1 MRKPR
6 PYVSYVKLKKWGRY
20 YAILT
25 LLVGFAAVNSGNNL
39 LYFFLGALLSLMALS
54 GFVSYITLKAIS
66 VELTPPEEIYAKN
79 LNYLKIKI
87 KNRGFF
93 PIFQVYIKKSE
104 HEKLTIDYIPA
115 KSEAKGL
122 LPYFFE
128 KRGPYKIEMLFV
140 GTSFPMSFTIR
151 EMFYPFSTS
160 VLVFPHIYH
169 LEEQELPSLP
179 KETGWGLNSN
189 KEGSSGDFVGLKK
202 YDGSETPSRIHWK
215 KIFQDI
221 LYSKKF
227 QDEDFKELILDLRSN
242 ASEEEIERVASEVVR
257 LIEKG
262 HSVGLSIDN
271 NTVINPDS
279 GIKQK
284 LLILEKLALLGYEA

>member
-6 PYVSYVKLKKWGRY
+6 PYVSYVMLKKWGRY

-54 GFVSYITLKAIS
+54 GFVSYIMLKSIM
-66 VELTPPEEIYAKN
+66 VELAPPEEVYAKS

-87 KNRGFF
+87 KNKGVF
-93 PIFQVYIKKSE
+93 PIFQVYVKKSE
-104 HEKLTIDYIPA
+104 HEKLTMEYIPA
-115 KSEAKGL
+115 KSETQGL

-151 EMFYPFSTS
+151 EMFYPFTINI
-160 VLVFPHIYH
+160 LVFPHIYQ
-169 LEEQELPSLP
+169 LEESDLPSFP

-189 KEGSSGDFVGLKK
+189 KEGSSGDFMGLKK
-202 YDGSETPSRIHWK
+202 YDRSESSSRIYWK
-215 KIFQDI
+215 KISLDT

-227 QDEDFKELILDLRSN
+227 QDEDFKELILDLKSN
-242 ASEEEIERVASEVVR
+242 VSEEEIEKVASEAVR

-271 NTVINPDS
+271 NTVIKPDS